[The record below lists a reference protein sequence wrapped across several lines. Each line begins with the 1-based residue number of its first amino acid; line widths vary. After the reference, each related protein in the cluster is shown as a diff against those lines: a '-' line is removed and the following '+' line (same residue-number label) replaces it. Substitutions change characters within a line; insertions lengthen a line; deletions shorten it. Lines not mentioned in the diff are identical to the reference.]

1 MSKLDNYISVVLPLN
16 ELQDNF
22 LEKAKKERFATAV
35 CYSFE
40 EFVKITTQYL
50 K

>member
-1 MSKLDNYISVVLPLN
+1 MKT
-16 ELQDNF
+16 QDF
-22 LEKAKKERFATAV
+22 KKEKFATAV